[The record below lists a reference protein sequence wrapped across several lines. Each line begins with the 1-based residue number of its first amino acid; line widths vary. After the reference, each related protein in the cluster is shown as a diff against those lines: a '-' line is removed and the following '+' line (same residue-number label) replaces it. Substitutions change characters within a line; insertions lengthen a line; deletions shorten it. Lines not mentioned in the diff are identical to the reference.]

1 MKLTHS
7 ILKNLIKEELQNL
20 LQEAPGA
27 AENKEL
33 QDAKKALK
41 MWQANLSGA
50 MSAPVTAFGPGKTA
64 VDNANKEIAR
74 LTKTIADLEAKIGQG
89 TSGEGFP
96 TAPSLSSP
104 LTTPSGDLPDL
115 PPRPGKPGKFD
126 DPEHPPLRVSKTNRH
141 RRGRGHRLTRKGEAI
156 LKKNGFEG
164 FDDFYEQLRKHD
176 LTKLLGPTKE
186 DRKWG
191 GAHQIAM
198 EELKNTEK
206 AKDAEVFKKQEDEEK
221 GAPGS
226 QAADKAHSVKLA
238 GRDAVAL
245 YKELK
250 GWGSGDAEE
259 VLARAKDGP
268 GLAALYDAYAHV
280 LVKKKDTGAG
290 DLVKW
295 LVDDGLKEWALR
307 VRTAVKTR
315 KERAAEETPI
325 SGELDADDLAYKA
338 KLEAEQEEED
348 TGELEEN
355 ATYSSFSEHQKLF
368 ENWNRYVKSTNED

>member
-1 MKLTHS
+1 MKLTKLT
-7 ILKNLIKEELQNL
+7 IKNLIREELQNIM
-20 LQEAPGA
+20 QEQFPSSAQIAGMGAIAKAREEEAAQKSKKDKDTLKRMPKHEDEPWPGA
-27 AENKEL
+27 
-33 QDAKKALK
+33 
-41 MWQANLSGA
+41 
-50 MSAPVTAFGPGKTA
+50 FGIGDPGEQGPA
-64 VDNANKEIAR
+64 VPA
-74 LTKTIADLEAKIGQG
+74 
-89 TSGEGFP
+89 S
-96 TAPSLSSP
+96 
-104 LTTPSGDLPDL
+104 
-115 PPRPGKPGKFD
+115 
-126 DPEHPPLRVSKTNRH
+126 
-141 RRGRGHRLTRKGEAI
+141 RRGPHRLTRKGEAI
-156 LKKNGFEG
+156 LKKHGFGG
-164 FDDFYEQLRKHD
+164 FDDFYAQLKEHG
-176 LTKLLGPTKE
+176 LMEILGPSGPDK
-186 DRKWG
+186 KWG
-191 GAHQIAM
+191 KAHALAM

-368 ENWNRYVKSTNED
+368 ENWNRYVKSIEED

>member
-1 MKLTHS
+1 MKLTKLT
-7 ILKNLIKEELQNL
+7 IKNLIKEELQNS
-20 LQEAPGA
+20 LQEQRLDLGQGDKDQQKLDA
-27 AENKEL
+27 AKS
-33 QDAKKALK
+33 ALK
-41 MWQANLSGA
+41 GWQANLKAGEASPFGLN
-50 MSAPVTAFGPGKTA
+50 PGNDTAK
-64 VDNANKEIAR
+64 KEIAR

-89 TSGEGFP
+89 DKDTLKRMPKHEDELWTGSHGIGDPGEQGP
-96 TAPSLSSP
+96 PAPA
-104 LTTPSGDLPDL
+104 
-115 PPRPGKPGKFD
+115 RPGKRRGTRMPAGK
-126 DPEHPPLRVSKTNRH
+126 
-141 RRGRGHRLTRKGEAI
+141 RRGRSHRLTRKGEAI

-226 QAADKAHSVKLA
+226 QAGEKAHSVKLA
-238 GRDAVAL
+238 RRDAIAL

-268 GLAALYDAYAHV
+268 GLAALYDAYALE
-280 LVKKKDTGAG
+280 LVKQKDTGDG

-295 LVDDGLKEWALR
+295 LVGDGRKEWALR
-307 VRTAVKTR
+307 GRMAVKTS

-368 ENWNRYVKSTNED
+368 ENWNRYVKSIEED